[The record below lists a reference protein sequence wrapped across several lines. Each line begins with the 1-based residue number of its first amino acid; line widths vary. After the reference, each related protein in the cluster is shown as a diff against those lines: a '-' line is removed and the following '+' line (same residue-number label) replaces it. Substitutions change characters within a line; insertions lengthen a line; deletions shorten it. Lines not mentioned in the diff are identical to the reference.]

1 MWRSD
6 HVLSHRLEEVSIFDV
21 EHHKLGNET
30 SCATVQVARGS
41 TLTFTSLSFILIYTT
56 TEKISAI

>member
-1 MWRSD
+1 M
-6 HVLSHRLEEVSIFDV
+6 LSHRLEEVSIFDV